1 MVETERDSVSQMRA
15 SKFLKLLRHLVGI
28 TAIGVTTA
36 YAQNRGRNPDAGI
49 VRPQRVRQARRRLLP
64 LRQRELAARAV
75 IPLAQQSF
83 DTRAVLKEKV
93 SGQVLDLIANAAAT
107 HPEKGSIV
115 PKVGDY

>member
-1 MVETERDSVSQMRA
+1 MPEFLDRNASVKPGDDFYR
-15 SKFLKLLRHLVGI
+15 
-28 TAIGVTTA
+28 
-36 YAQNRGRNPDAGI
+36 YANRNWP
-49 VRPQRVRQARRRLLP
+49 
-64 LRQRELAARAV
+64 ARAV
-75 IPLAQQSF
+75 ISLGQRSF